1 MPHRD
6 QQEVAVD
13 ADALLERV
21 RASSKLPA
29 PRQRRAIRER
39 AGVSQRDVAQALGV
53 GVMVLNRWERGLS
66 EPKVHAAAY
75 ARLLDELRRI
85 TAGGDAD

>member
-1 MPHRD
+1 M
-6 QQEVAVD
+6 D

-29 PRQRRAIRER
+29 PRQRRVIRER

-66 EPKVHAAAY
+66 EPKAHAAAY
-75 ARLLDELRRI
+75 AELLAKLDE
-85 TAGGDAD
+85 AANP